1 MRRWILGLV
10 VSSVAFLLAASAQA
24 GPLTAGVIE
33 FSLGG
38 ATPLTFTADGTLA
51 GSAVDAE
58 NVTMQAGG
66 AFAGNA
72 TASLPAPPLSAIS
85 VNIGDNTG
93 GGWAGNPLTGSSV
106 TFTGTANL
114 LGLGGVVILAIPL
127 NAGASGTQMLSG
139 GGVTLTLTSYP
150 WTSGTI
156 TITGLGPAPGS
167 TVTAMGAVTTGTPG
181 LVSLVSAAKATSN
194 LADPTYTTI
203 TLNLTA
209 DVPEPV
215 APGLLLAG
223 AAIFGVVAWRKRQ
236 A

>member
-1 MRRWILGLV
+1 MRRWIHGLV
-10 VSSVAFLLAASAQA
+10 VSSAAFLLAASAQA
-24 GPLTAGVIE
+24 GPLTAGVIN

-38 ATPLTFTADGTLA
+38 ATALTFPADGTLV
-51 GSAVDAE
+51 GSAVGADD
-58 NVTMQAGG
+58 VTMQAGG

-85 VNIGDNTG
+85 VNIGNNTG
-93 GGWAGNPLTGSSV
+93 GGWTGNPLTGSSV
-106 TFTGTANL
+106 TFTGQANL
-114 LGLGGVVILAIPL
+114 LGLGGVTILAIPL
-127 NAGASGTQMLSG
+127 NAGAAGTQMLSG

-150 WTSGTI
+150 WTSGTVA
-156 TITGLGPAPGS
+156 ITGVGPAPGS
-167 TVTAMGAVTTGTPG
+167 TVTVMGSVMPGTPG

-203 TLNLTA
+203 GLDLTA

-215 APGLLLAG
+215 APGLMLAG
-223 AAIFGVVAWRKRQ
+223 AAIFGVVAWRKRR